1 MPEFLT
7 IKISAEL
14 KRTLIR
20 RCKIN
25 MIDINNFVVHLI
37 EEALK
42 EDIDKENENDNDL
55 LREICSDIEKDV
67 EGKKIGGVVAND
79 EEDLTDDEL
88 NDMWNKTGETGETG
102 GAEETEKTE

>member
-20 RCKIN
+20 HCKIN
-25 MIDINNFVVHLI
+25 MIDINNFVVYLI

-42 EDIDKENENDNDL
+42 EDIDKENDNDNDL
-55 LREICSDIEKDV
+55 LREIRSDIEKDV
-67 EGKKIGGVVAND
+67 EGKKIGGVVADD

-88 NDMWNKTGETGETG
+88 NNMWED
-102 GAEETEKTE
+102 AEDTEDTEEKP